1 MKVLILGAGRVGG
14 SLARALVNN
23 SYDYD
28 VSIVDLDK
36 GVLSSLEEK
45 LDIMTVEGHAA
56 HQISFKKAG
65 ADDSTTVIAV
75 TSNDE
80 VNIIACQ
87 IAKKQFNVKK
97 TICRLAEGSYE
108 ESLDIFGD
116 KIIDMVISPEKE
128 VMNHLKELIIHPGA
142 EQIEKFA
149 DGSVNLVSVKAKKKG
164 KLVGRELKALKDD
177 MPETDAFVSAIY
189 RKGKPFIPSGETIIK
204 ADDEIYFISSESNVD
219 QIVNEFRDKKDSYSR
234 VMIAGGGKIGFSLAK
249 AIENEYK
256 IKLIDSNESRCK
268 DLSKKLDKTI
278 VLYGSATDE
287 DILKSENIANI
298 DIFCA
303 LTDDDE
309 TNLMS
314 SLIAKK
320 MGAKKTMII
329 LNNPSY
335 LGLVPGFIDIYIA
348 PYRLTVS
355 SVLQDLRES
364 DVAQDVLLKMDTG
377 AEAIEGI
384 VHANEFTS
392 SLFGK
397 SLREVPL
404 PEGASIGAVIRHGE
418 LLMPESEVELCLND
432 HLIIFLANKDM
443 MSDVEVLF
451 KTNK

>member
-23 SYDYD
+23 NYD
-28 VSIVDLDK
+28 VSIVDQDK
-36 GVLSSLEEK
+36 AALSELEEK

-56 HQISFKKAG
+56 HSLSIKKTG
-65 ADDSTTVIAV
+65 ADESTTVIAV

-97 TICRLAEGSYE
+97 TICRLAESSYTE
-108 ESLDIFGD
+108 DLSVFGEAVIDI
-116 KIIDMVISPEKE
+116 VISPEKE
-128 VMNHLKELIIHPGA
+128 VMNHLKELIIHPGT

-149 DGSVNLVSVKAKKKG
+149 DGTVNLVSVKAKKKG
-164 KLVGRELKALKDD
+164 KLVGRELKGFKDD
-177 MPETDAFVSAIY
+177 MPDTNAFVASIY
-189 RKGKPFIPSGETIIK
+189 RKGKPFIPSGDTVIK
-204 ADDEIYFISSESNVD
+204 ENDEIYFISSESNID
-219 QIVNEFRDKKDSYSR
+219 QIVNEFREKEDVYSR
-234 VMIAGGGKIGFSLAK
+234 VMVVGGGKIGFSLAK
-249 AIENEYK
+249 EIENEYK
-256 IKLIDSNESRCK
+256 TKLVDSNKEKCSK
-268 DLSKKLDKTI
+268 LSKELEKTI
-278 VLYGSATDE
+278 VLHGSATDE
-287 DILKSENIANI
+287 DLLKSESIENI

-314 SLIAKK
+314 SLLAKK

-355 SVLQDLRES
+355 SVLQDLRDS

-377 AEAIEGI
+377 AEAIEGV
-384 VHANEFTS
+384 VHANEYTS
-392 SLFGK
+392 ELFGK
-397 SLREVPL
+397 SLKEVPL
-404 PEGASIGAVIRHGE
+404 PEGASIGAVVRHGE
-418 LLMPESEVELCLND
+418 LLMPESDVELCIND

-443 MSDVEVLF
+443 VSEVEVFF
-451 KTNK
+451 KKK

>member
-23 SYDYD
+23 NYD
-28 VSIVDLDK
+28 VSIVDQDK
-36 GVLSSLEEK
+36 AALSELEEK

-56 HQISFKKAG
+56 HSLSIKKTG
-65 ADDSTTVIAV
+65 ADESTTVIAV

-97 TICRLAEGSYE
+97 TICRLAESSYTE
-108 ESLDIFGD
+108 DLSVFGEAVIDI
-116 KIIDMVISPEKE
+116 VISPEKE
-128 VMNHLKELIIHPGA
+128 VMNHLKELIIHPGT

-149 DGSVNLVSVKAKKKG
+149 DGTVNLVSVKAKKKG
-164 KLVGRELKALKDD
+164 KLVGRELKGFKDD
-177 MPETDAFVSAIY
+177 MPDTNAFVASIY
-189 RKGKPFIPSGETIIK
+189 RKGKPFIPSGDTVIK
-204 ADDEIYFISSESNVD
+204 ENDEIYFISSESNID
-219 QIVNEFRDKKDSYSR
+219 QIVNEFREKEDVYSR
-234 VMIAGGGKIGFSLAK
+234 VMVVGGGKIGFSLAK
-249 AIENEYK
+249 EIENEYK
-256 IKLIDSNESRCK
+256 TNIVDSNKEKCSK
-268 DLSKKLDKTI
+268 LSKELEKTI
-278 VLYGSATDE
+278 VLHGSATDE
-287 DILKSENIANI
+287 DLLKSESIENI

-314 SLIAKK
+314 SLLAKK

-355 SVLQDLRES
+355 SVLQDLRDS

-377 AEAIEGI
+377 AEAIEGV
-384 VHANEFTS
+384 VHANEYTS
-392 SLFGK
+392 ELFGK
-397 SLREVPL
+397 SLKEIPL
-404 PEGASIGAVIRHGE
+404 PEGASIGAVVRHGE
-418 LLMPESEVELCLND
+418 LLMPDSDVELCIND

-443 MSDVEVLF
+443 ISEVEVFF
-451 KTNK
+451 KKK

>member
-14 SLARALVNN
+14 SLATALVNN
-23 SYDYD
+23 NYD
-28 VSIVDLDK
+28 VSIVDHDK
-36 GVLSSLEEK
+36 SILATLEDK
-45 LDIMTVEGHAA
+45 LDILTVEGHAS
-56 HQISFKKAG
+56 HPLSIKKAG

-80 VNIIACQ
+80 VNLIACQ
-87 IAKKQFNVKK
+87 IAKNNFNVKK
-97 TICRLAEGSYE
+97 TICRLSE
-108 ESLDIFGD
+108 ETYSEDLSLFGNE
-116 KIIDMVISPEKE
+116 IIDIVISPEKE
-128 VMNHLKELIIHPGA
+128 VMNHLKELIQHPGT

-149 DGSVNLVSVKAKKKG
+149 DGMVNLVSVKAKKKG
-164 KLVGRELKALKDD
+164 KLVGRELKGIKED
-177 MPETDAFVSAIY
+177 MPNADAFVASIY

-204 ADDEIYFISSESNVD
+204 EGDEVYFVSSASNID
-219 QIVNEFRDKKDSYSR
+219 QIVNEFRDKVDVYSR
-234 VMIAGGGKIGFSLAK
+234 VMVIGGGKIGYSLAK
-249 AIENEYK
+249 ELENDYK
-256 IKLIDSNESRCK
+256 VKLVDSNKQKCK
-268 DLSKKLDKTI
+268 ELSKNLDKTI
-278 VLYGSATDE
+278 VLSGSATDE
-287 DILKSENIANI
+287 DLLKSENISNI

-314 SLIAKK
+314 SLLAKK

-364 DVAQDVLLKMDTG
+364 DVTQDVLLKMDTG
-377 AEAIEGI
+377 AEAIEGV

-392 SLFGK
+392 NLFGK
-397 SLREVPL
+397 SVKEIPL
-404 PEGASIGAVIRHGE
+404 PEGASIGAVVRHGE
-418 LLMPESEVELCLND
+418 LVMPDSNVELCLND

-443 MSDVEVLF
+443 VSDVEVLF
-451 KTNK
+451 KTK

>member
-14 SLARALVNN
+14 SLATALVNN
-23 SYDYD
+23 NYD
-28 VSIVDLDK
+28 VSIVDFDK
-36 GVLSSLEEK
+36 SSLAALEDK
-45 LDIMTVEGHAA
+45 LDILTVEGHAS
-56 HQISFKKAG
+56 HPLSIKKAG
-65 ADDSTTVIAV
+65 ADESTTVIAV

-80 VNIIACQ
+80 VNLIACQ
-87 IAKKQFNVKK
+87 IAKNSFNVKK
-97 TICRLAEGSYE
+97 TICRLSE
-108 ESLDIFGD
+108 ETYSENLDIFGTD
-116 KIIDMVISPEKE
+116 IVDIVISPEKE
-128 VMNHLKELIIHPGA
+128 VMNHLKELIEHPGT

-149 DGSVNLVSVKAKKKG
+149 DGKVNLVSVKAKKKG
-164 KLVGRELKALKDD
+164 KLVGRELKGIKDD
-177 MPETDAFVSAIY
+177 MPDTNAFVASIY

-204 ADDEIYFISSESNVD
+204 EGDEVYFVSSVSNID
-219 QIVNEFRDKKDSYSR
+219 LIVNEFRDKIDVYSR
-234 VMIAGGGKIGFSLAK
+234 VMIIGGGKIGYSLAK
-249 AIENEYK
+249 ELENDYK
-256 IKLIDSNESRCK
+256 IKIVDSNRQKCK
-268 DLSKKLDKTI
+268 ELSKKLDKTI
-278 VLYGSATDE
+278 VLSGSATDE
-287 DILKSENIANI
+287 DLLKSENISNI

-364 DVAQDVLLKMDTG
+364 DVTQDVLLKMDTG
-377 AEAIEGI
+377 AEAIEGV

-392 SLFGK
+392 NLFGK
-397 SLREVPL
+397 SVKEIPL
-404 PEGASIGAVIRHGE
+404 PEGASIGAVVRHGD
-418 LLMPESEVELCLND
+418 LIMPDSNVELCLND

-443 MSDVEVLF
+443 VSEVEILF
-451 KTNK
+451 KTQ

>member
-23 SYDYD
+23 NYD
-28 VSIVDLDK
+28 VSIVDQDK
-36 GVLSSLEEK
+36 AALSELEEK

-56 HQISFKKAG
+56 HSLSIKKTG
-65 ADDSTTVIAV
+65 ADESTTVIAV

-97 TICRLAEGSYE
+97 TICRLAESSYTE
-108 ESLDIFGD
+108 DLSVFGEAVIDI
-116 KIIDMVISPEKE
+116 VISPEKE
-128 VMNHLKELIIHPGA
+128 VMNHLKELIIHPGT

-149 DGSVNLVSVKAKKKG
+149 DGTVNLVSVKAKKKG
-164 KLVGRELKALKDD
+164 KLVGRELKGFKDD
-177 MPETDAFVSAIY
+177 MPDTNAFVASIY
-189 RKGKPFIPSGETIIK
+189 RKGKPFIPSGDTVIK
-204 ADDEIYFISSESNVD
+204 ENDEIYFISSESNID
-219 QIVNEFRDKKDSYSR
+219 QIVNEFREKEDVYSR
-234 VMIAGGGKIGFSLAK
+234 VMVVGGGKIGFSLAK
-249 AIENEYK
+249 EIENEYK
-256 IKLIDSNESRCK
+256 TKLVDSNKERCSK
-268 DLSKKLDKTI
+268 LSKELEKTI
-278 VLYGSATDE
+278 VLHGSATDE
-287 DILKSENIANI
+287 DLLKSESIENI

-314 SLIAKK
+314 SLLAKK

-355 SVLQDLRES
+355 SVLQDLRDS

-377 AEAIEGI
+377 AEAIEGV
-384 VHANEFTS
+384 VHANEYTS
-392 SLFGK
+392 ELFGK
-397 SLREVPL
+397 SLKEIPL
-404 PEGASIGAVIRHGE
+404 PEGASIGAVVRHGE
-418 LLMPESEVELCLND
+418 LLMPDSDVELCIND

-443 MSDVEVLF
+443 ISEVEVFF
-451 KTNK
+451 KKK

>member
-23 SYDYD
+23 NYD
-28 VSIVDLDK
+28 VSIIDQDK
-36 GVLSSLEEK
+36 ATLSELEEK

-56 HQISFKKAG
+56 HSHSIKKTG
-65 ADDSTTVIAV
+65 ADESTTVIAV

-97 TICRLAEGSYE
+97 TICRLAESSYTE
-108 ESLDIFGD
+108 DLSIFGEAV
-116 KIIDMVISPEKE
+116 IDIVISPEKE
-128 VMNHLKELIIHPGA
+128 VMNHLKELIIHPGT

-149 DGSVNLVSVKAKKKG
+149 DGTVNLVSVKAKKKG
-164 KLVGRELKALKDD
+164 KLVGRELKGFKDD
-177 MPETDAFVSAIY
+177 MPDTNAFVASIY
-189 RKGKPFIPSGETIIK
+189 RKGKPFIPSGDTVIREN
-204 ADDEIYFISSESNVD
+204 DEIYFISSESNID
-219 QIVNEFRDKKDSYSR
+219 QIVNEFREKEDVYSR
-234 VMIAGGGKIGFSLAK
+234 VMVVGGGKIGFSLAK
-249 AIENEYK
+249 EIENEYK
-256 IKLIDSNESRCK
+256 TKLVDSNKEKCSK
-268 DLSKKLDKTI
+268 LSKELEKTI
-278 VLYGSATDE
+278 VLHGSATDE
-287 DILKSENIANI
+287 DLLKSESIENI

-314 SLIAKK
+314 SLLAKK

-355 SVLQDLRES
+355 SVLQDLRDS

-377 AEAIEGI
+377 AEAIEGV
-384 VHANEFTS
+384 VHANEYTS
-392 SLFGK
+392 ELFGK
-397 SLREVPL
+397 SLKEIPL
-404 PEGASIGAVIRHGE
+404 PEGASIGAVVRHGE
-418 LLMPESEVELCLND
+418 LLMPESDVELCIND

-443 MSDVEVLF
+443 VSEVEVFF
-451 KTNK
+451 KKK

>member
-14 SLARALVNN
+14 SLATALVNN
-23 SYDYD
+23 NYD
-28 VSIVDLDK
+28 VSIVDHDK
-36 GVLSSLEEK
+36 SILAALEDK
-45 LDIMTVEGHAA
+45 LDILTVEGHAS
-56 HQISFKKAG
+56 HPLSIKKAG

-80 VNIIACQ
+80 VNLIACQ
-87 IAKKQFNVKK
+87 IAKNNFNVKK
-97 TICRLAEGSYE
+97 TICRLSE
-108 ESLDIFGD
+108 ETYSEDLSLFGNE
-116 KIIDMVISPEKE
+116 IIDIVISPEKE
-128 VMNHLKELIIHPGA
+128 VMNHLKELIQHPGT

-149 DGSVNLVSVKAKKKG
+149 DGMVNLVSVKAKKKG
-164 KLVGRELKALKDD
+164 KLVGRELKGIKED
-177 MPETDAFVSAIY
+177 MPNADAFVASIY

-204 ADDEIYFISSESNVD
+204 EGDEVYFVSSASNID
-219 QIVNEFRDKKDSYSR
+219 QIVNEFRDKVDVYSR
-234 VMIAGGGKIGFSLAK
+234 VMVIGGGKIGYSLAK
-249 AIENEYK
+249 ELENDYK
-256 IKLIDSNESRCK
+256 VKLVDSNKQKCK
-268 DLSKKLDKTI
+268 ELSKNLDKTI
-278 VLYGSATDE
+278 VLSGSATDE
-287 DILKSENIANI
+287 DLLKSENISNI

-314 SLIAKK
+314 SLLAKK

-364 DVAQDVLLKMDTG
+364 DVTQDVLLKMDTG
-377 AEAIEGI
+377 AEAIEGV

-392 SLFGK
+392 NLFGK
-397 SLREVPL
+397 SVKEIPL
-404 PEGASIGAVIRHGE
+404 PEGASIGAVVRHGE
-418 LLMPESEVELCLND
+418 LVMPDSNVELCLND

-443 MSDVEVLF
+443 VSDVEALF
-451 KTNK
+451 RTK

>member
-23 SYDYD
+23 NYD
-28 VSIVDLDK
+28 VSIVDQNK
-36 GVLSSLEEK
+36 AALSDLEEK

-56 HQISFKKAG
+56 HSLSIKKTG
-65 ADDSTTVIAV
+65 ADESTTVIAV

-97 TICRLAEGSYE
+97 TICRLAENSYTE
-108 ESLDIFGD
+108 DLSVFGEGVIDI
-116 KIIDMVISPEKE
+116 VISPEKE
-128 VMNHLKELIIHPGA
+128 VMNHLKELIIHPGT

-164 KLVGRELKALKDD
+164 KLVGRELKGFKDD
-177 MPETDAFVSAIY
+177 MPDTNGFVASIY
-189 RKGKPFIPSGETIIK
+189 RKGKPFIPSGDTVIK
-204 ADDEIYFISSESNVD
+204 ENDEIYFISSESNID
-219 QIVNEFRDKKDSYSR
+219 QIVNEFREKEDVYSR
-234 VMIAGGGKIGFSLAK
+234 VMVVGGGKIGFSLAK
-249 AIENEYK
+249 EIENEYK
-256 IKLIDSNESRCK
+256 TKLVDSNKERCSK
-268 DLSKKLDKTI
+268 LSKELEKTI
-278 VLYGSATDE
+278 VLHGSATDE
-287 DILKSENIANI
+287 DLLKSESIENI

-314 SLIAKK
+314 SLLAKK

-355 SVLQDLRES
+355 SVLQDLRDS

-377 AEAIEGI
+377 AEAIEGV
-384 VHANEFTS
+384 VHANEYTS
-392 SLFGK
+392 ELFGK
-397 SLREVPL
+397 SLKKIPL
-404 PEGASIGAVIRHGE
+404 PEGASIGAVVRHGE
-418 LLMPESEVELCLND
+418 LLMPESDVELCIND

-443 MSDVEVLF
+443 VSEVEVFF
-451 KTNK
+451 KKK

>member
-23 SYDYD
+23 NYD
-28 VSIVDLDK
+28 VSIVDQDK
-36 GVLSSLEEK
+36 ATLSELEEK

-56 HQISFKKAG
+56 HSLSIKKTG
-65 ADDSTTVIAV
+65 ADESTTVIAV

-97 TICRLAEGSYE
+97 TICRLAESSYTE
-108 ESLDIFGD
+108 DLSIFGEAV
-116 KIIDMVISPEKE
+116 IDIVISPEKE
-128 VMNHLKELIIHPGA
+128 VMNHLKELIIHPGT

-149 DGSVNLVSVKAKKKG
+149 DGTVNLVSVKAKKKG
-164 KLVGRELKALKDD
+164 KLVGRELKGFKDD
-177 MPETDAFVSAIY
+177 MPDTNAFVASIY
-189 RKGKPFIPSGETIIK
+189 RKGKPFIPSGDTVIK
-204 ADDEIYFISSESNVD
+204 ENDEIYFISSESNID
-219 QIVNEFRDKKDSYSR
+219 QIVNEFREKEDVYSR
-234 VMIAGGGKIGFSLAK
+234 VMVVGGGKIGFSLAK
-249 AIENEYK
+249 EIENEYK
-256 IKLIDSNESRCK
+256 TKLVDSNKEKCSK
-268 DLSKKLDKTI
+268 LSKELEKTI
-278 VLYGSATDE
+278 VLHGSATDE
-287 DILKSENIANI
+287 DLLKSESIENI

-314 SLIAKK
+314 SLLAKK

-355 SVLQDLRES
+355 SVLQDLRDS

-377 AEAIEGI
+377 AEAIEGV
-384 VHANEFTS
+384 VHANEYTS
-392 SLFGK
+392 ELFGK
-397 SLREVPL
+397 SLKEIPL
-404 PEGASIGAVIRHGE
+404 PEGASIGAVVRHGE
-418 LLMPESEVELCLND
+418 LLMPESDVELCIND

-443 MSDVEVLF
+443 VSEVEVFF
-451 KTNK
+451 KKK

>member
-14 SLARALVNN
+14 SLATALVNN
-23 SYDYD
+23 NYN
-28 VSIVDLDK
+28 VSIVDHDK
-36 GVLSSLEEK
+36 SILAALEDK
-45 LDIMTVEGHAA
+45 LDILTVEGHAS
-56 HQISFKKAG
+56 HPLSIKKAG

-80 VNIIACQ
+80 VNLIACQ
-87 IAKKQFNVKK
+87 IAKNNFNVKK
-97 TICRLAEGSYE
+97 TICRLSE
-108 ESLDIFGD
+108 ETYSEDLDLFGND
-116 KIIDMVISPEKE
+116 IIDIVISPEKE
-128 VMNHLKELIIHPGA
+128 VMNHLKELIEHPGA

-149 DGSVNLVSVKAKKKG
+149 DGMINLVSVKAKKKG
-164 KLVGRELKALKDD
+164 KLVGRELKGIKED
-177 MPETDAFVSAIY
+177 MPNADAFVASIY

-204 ADDEIYFISSESNVD
+204 EGDEIYFVSSASNID
-219 QIVNEFRDKKDSYSR
+219 QIVNEFRDKVDVYSR
-234 VMIAGGGKIGFSLAK
+234 VMIIGGGKIGYSLAK
-249 AIENEYK
+249 ELENDYK
-256 IKLIDSNESRCK
+256 VKLVDSNKQKCK
-268 DLSKKLDKTI
+268 ELSKNLDKTI
-278 VLYGSATDE
+278 VLSGSATDE
-287 DILKSENIANI
+287 DLLKSENISNI

-314 SLIAKK
+314 SLLAKK

-364 DVAQDVLLKMDTG
+364 DVTQDVLLKMDTG
-377 AEAIEGI
+377 AEAIEGV

-392 SLFGK
+392 NLFGK
-397 SLREVPL
+397 SVKEIPL
-404 PEGASIGAVIRHGE
+404 PEGASIGAVVRHGE
-418 LLMPESEVELCLND
+418 LVMPDSNVELCLND

-443 MSDVEVLF
+443 VSDVEALF
-451 KTNK
+451 KTK

>member
-23 SYDYD
+23 NYD
-28 VSIVDLDK
+28 VSIVDQDK
-36 GVLSSLEEK
+36 AALSELEEK

-56 HQISFKKAG
+56 HSLSIKKTG
-65 ADDSTTVIAV
+65 ADESTTIIAV

-97 TICRLAEGSYE
+97 TICRLAESSYTE
-108 ESLDIFGD
+108 DLSVFGEAVIDI
-116 KIIDMVISPEKE
+116 VISPEKE
-128 VMNHLKELIIHPGA
+128 VMNHLKELIIHPGT

-149 DGSVNLVSVKAKKKG
+149 DGTVNLVSVKAKKKG
-164 KLVGRELKALKDD
+164 KLVGRELKGFKDD
-177 MPETDAFVSAIY
+177 MPDTNAFVASIY
-189 RKGKPFIPSGETIIK
+189 RKGKPFIPSGDTVIK
-204 ADDEIYFISSESNVD
+204 ENDEIYFISSESNID
-219 QIVNEFRDKKDSYSR
+219 QIVNEFREKEDVYSR
-234 VMIAGGGKIGFSLAK
+234 VMVVGGGKIGFSLAK
-249 AIENEYK
+249 EIENEYK
-256 IKLIDSNESRCK
+256 TKLVDSNKEKCSK
-268 DLSKKLDKTI
+268 LSKELEKTI
-278 VLYGSATDE
+278 VLHGSATDE
-287 DILKSENIANI
+287 DLLKSESIENI

-314 SLIAKK
+314 SLLAKK

-355 SVLQDLRES
+355 SVLQDLRDS

-377 AEAIEGI
+377 AEAIEGV
-384 VHANEFTS
+384 VHANEYTS
-392 SLFGK
+392 ELFGK
-397 SLREVPL
+397 SLKEIPL
-404 PEGASIGAVIRHGE
+404 PEGASIGAVVRHGE
-418 LLMPESEVELCLND
+418 LLMPDSDVELCIND

-443 MSDVEVLF
+443 VSEVEVFF
-451 KTNK
+451 KKK

>member
-23 SYDYD
+23 NYD
-28 VSIVDLDK
+28 VSIVDQDK
-36 GVLSSLEEK
+36 AALSELEEK

-56 HQISFKKAG
+56 HSLSIKKTG
-65 ADDSTTVIAV
+65 ADESTTVIAV

-97 TICRLAEGSYE
+97 TICRLAESSYTE
-108 ESLDIFGD
+108 DLSVFGEAVIDI
-116 KIIDMVISPEKE
+116 VISPEKE
-128 VMNHLKELIIHPGA
+128 VMNHLKELIIHPGT

-149 DGSVNLVSVKAKKKG
+149 DGTVNLVSVKAKKKG
-164 KLVGRELKALKDD
+164 KLVGRELKGFKDD
-177 MPETDAFVSAIY
+177 MPDTNAFVASIY
-189 RKGKPFIPSGETIIK
+189 RKGKPFIPSGDTVIK
-204 ADDEIYFISSESNVD
+204 ENDEIYFISSESNID
-219 QIVNEFRDKKDSYSR
+219 QIVNEFREKEDVYSR
-234 VMIAGGGKIGFSLAK
+234 VMVVGGGKIGFSLAK
-249 AIENEYK
+249 EIENEYK
-256 IKLIDSNESRCK
+256 TKLVDSNKEKCSK
-268 DLSKKLDKTI
+268 LSKELEKTI
-278 VLYGSATDE
+278 VLHGSATDE
-287 DILKSENIANI
+287 DLLKSESIENI

-314 SLIAKK
+314 SLLAKK

-355 SVLQDLRES
+355 SVLQDLRDS

-377 AEAIEGI
+377 AEAIEGV
-384 VHANEFTS
+384 VHANEYTS
-392 SLFGK
+392 ELFGK
-397 SLREVPL
+397 SLKEIPL
-404 PEGASIGAVIRHGE
+404 PEGASIGAVVRHGE
-418 LLMPESEVELCLND
+418 LLMPGSDVELCIND

-443 MSDVEVLF
+443 VSEVEVFF
-451 KTNK
+451 KKK